1 MTTLGKKVE
10 NQDLIEEI
18 LEKMQEREDIG
29 AKTGFEWVKGHTGAA
44 DGNSEADRLAVE
56 GAKKAKLMNGG
67 AVLRR

>member
-1 MTTLGKKVE
+1 M
-10 NQDLIEEI
+10 IEEI